1 MPALRMLKSQTS
13 FQFMRHSKI
22 ALLGSL
28 LMSALTIALVMTKGL
43 NLGIDFA
50 GGIILEVKT
59 VQVQDLGAMRKTLNL
74 PEYGSISLQY
84 FGDEHEVLIRASGD
98 GVLPQAKV
106 AEAIKQQLST
116 NIGVENIDF
125 RRIDYVGA
133 TIGGEMLID
142 GLIALGIAFVAMLF
156 YIWLRFEWQ
165 FGIGGLLAL
174 LHDVI
179 LTIGFYSLTG
189 FEFGLTAIASLLTV
203 IGYSIND
210 SVVIFDRIRDIMRKT
225 NYKTLSEVID
235 LSLNQTLSRTLL
247 TGVTT
252 LLAAGALGALGGEAI
267 SSFAYSLCFGVLIG
281 TYSSIYISAP
291 SLIYFNLSL
300 KAFDKTEELH
310 ENTQFLRNKYMSE
323 NNSSSKPPSSK
334 TPSPT
339 PLKP

>member
-1 MPALRMLKSQTS
+1 MPLLRMLKNQTS
-13 FQFMRHSKI
+13 FQFMRHSKVALMVSLVMSI
-22 ALLGSL
+22 A
-28 LMSALTIALVMTKGL
+28 TIALVMTKGL
-43 NLGIDFA
+43 NFGIDFA

-59 VQVQDLGAMRKTLNL
+59 AQVQDLGQIRATLNS
-74 PEYGSISLQY
+74 PEYGEVSLQY
-84 FGDEHEVLIRASGD
+84 FGDEHEILIRASG
-98 GVLPQAKV
+98 GGILPQAQV
-106 AEAIKQQLST
+106 AEALKQQLIT
-116 NIGVENIDF
+116 KIGLDNIEF
-125 RRIDYVGA
+125 RRVDYVGA
-133 TIGGEMLID
+133 TVGAEMLSD

-179 LTIGFYSLTG
+179 LTIGFYALTG
-189 FEFGLTAIASLLTV
+189 YEFGLTAIAAILTI

-252 LLAAGALGALGGEAI
+252 LLAAGSLGVLGGEAI
-267 SSFAYSLCFGVLIG
+267 QSFALSLCFGVAVG

-300 KAFDKTEELH
+300 RAFDKPDD
-310 ENTQFLRNKYMSE
+310 TQTSVLAK
-323 NNSSSKPPSSK
+323 
-334 TPSPT
+334 
-339 PLKP
+339 